1 MRTILRS
8 KIHRAY
14 VTDANLDYI
23 GSIVIDRDLMDKV
36 DMWEYEKV
44 LICDITNGNRFETYA
59 IYGDRGSGI
68 ISVQGAAARLV
79 DKGDC
84 IIIMSF
90 DVTDEPV
97 EPEMI
102 LVNRENEFVEYLGK
116 VKV

>member
-1 MRTILRS
+1 M
-8 KIHRAY
+8 
-14 VTDANLDYI
+14 VTEGL
-23 GSIVIDRDLMDKV
+23 GSYPCRVPR
-36 DMWEYEKV
+36 
-44 LICDITNGNRFETYA
+44 
-59 IYGDRGSGI
+59 
-68 ISVQGAAARLV
+68 AARLV

-102 LVNRENEFVEYLGK
+102 LVNRQNEFVEYLGK